1 MGERAA
7 QRREKFAEF
16 VWSIG
21 QETSLP
27 TGQITE
33 ISSPLQFSIKI
44 ACLSCII
51 SKKMCTQTKFL
62 SKMATTSFSLHHGSF
77 SPEMDFVCLL
87 TN

>member
-7 QRREKFAEF
+7 HRREKFAEF

-44 ACLSCII
+44 A
-51 SKKMCTQTKFL
+51 
-62 SKMATTSFSLHHGSF
+62 
-77 SPEMDFVCLL
+77 
-87 TN
+87 